1 MTTFT
6 RTFRKQIAQ
15 RDLKVRSQMNR
26 AVLAVDLGGT
36 NLRMAAVDHDGGILH
51 STRRPTPKSVSPV
64 ELVSLTREM
73 ADECIEKIGT
83 AAGLIGVA
91 FAAPA
96 PACKDSDG
104 ILTRLPNI
112 PTLNGMNLKAALR
125 DRFSYPVTVEN
136 DANAAAIGE
145 HWLGA
150 SRDTRTSIIVTLGTG
165 VGGGIIIDGEPY
177 RGVDGTAGEIGHI
190 CVIPDGHPCGCGSR
204 GCVEQYASATAI
216 VRMARENGLDV
227 STSRDAYNAFT
238 SGDERAAI
246 VFRQMGTYL
255 GIVLAGLVNTLNPEM
270 IVIAGGASA
279 AWDAFIGALEDE
291 IHLRAFHAPSTR
303 VKIARTQ
310 LGDNAGILGA
320 ARSAFLRTEYLAAG

>member
-1 MTTFT
+1 M
-6 RTFRKQIAQ
+6 
-15 RDLKVRSQMNR
+15 DN

-36 NLRMAAVDHDGGILH
+36 NIRMAAVARDGGILH
-51 STRRPTPKSVSPV
+51 LTRRPTPKSVSPV
-64 ELVSLTREM
+64 ELISLTGEM
-73 ADECIEKIGT
+73 ADECIEQIGGDT
-83 AAGLIGVA
+83 RLSGIA

-96 PACKDSDG
+96 PASRDSDG
-104 ILTRLPNI
+104 VLTRLPNI

-125 DRFSYPVTVEN
+125 DRFAFPVIVEN

-150 SRDTRTSIIVTLGTG
+150 SRDTQTSIIVTLGTG
-165 VGGGIIIDGEPY
+165 VGGGIIIDNEPY

-227 STSRDAYNAFT
+227 STSRDVYQAFE

-279 AWDAFIGALEDE
+279 AWDAFVEPLKDE

-303 VKIARTQ
+303 VEIARTQ

-320 ARSAFLRTEYLAAG
+320 ARSAFLNAETKGVA

>member
-1 MTTFT
+1 
-6 RTFRKQIAQ
+6 
-15 RDLKVRSQMNR
+15 MNE

-36 NLRMAAVDHDGGILH
+36 NLRMAAVAHDGGILH
-51 STRRPTPKSVSPV
+51 LTRRPTPKSVSPV
-64 ELVSLTREM
+64 ELIALTGEM
-73 ADECIEKIGT
+73 ADECIERIGPTT
-83 AAGLIGVA
+83 ALLGIA

-96 PACKDSDG
+96 PAAKNSDG
-104 ILTRLPNI
+104 VLTQLPNL

-125 DRFSYPVTVEN
+125 DRFLFPVIVEN

-150 SRDTRTSIIVTLGTG
+150 SRHTGTSIIVTLGTG

-190 CVIPDGHPCGCGSR
+190 CVIPDGHPCGCGGR
-204 GCVEQYASATAI
+204 GCVEQYASATAM

-227 STSRDAYNAFT
+227 SSSRDLYDAFS

-246 VFRQMGTYL
+246 VFRQMGSYL
-255 GIVLAGLVNTLNPEM
+255 GIVLAGLVNTLNPDM
-270 IVIAGGASA
+270 IVIAGGASG
-279 AWDAFIGALEDE
+279 AWDAFIEPLRTE

-310 LGDNAGILGA
+310 LGDNAGILGS
-320 ARSAFLRTEYLAAG
+320 ARSAFLNAETIAAV

>member
-1 MTTFT
+1 M
-6 RTFRKQIAQ
+6 
-15 RDLKVRSQMNR
+15 DN

-36 NLRMAAVDHDGGILH
+36 NIRMAAVARDGGILH
-51 STRRPTPKSVSPV
+51 LTRRPTPKSVSPV
-64 ELVSLTREM
+64 ELISLTGEM
-73 ADECIEKIGT
+73 ADECIEQIG
-83 AAGLIGVA
+83 GDKRLCGIA

-96 PACKDSDG
+96 PASRNSDG
-104 ILTRLPNI
+104 VLTRLPNI

-125 DRFSYPVTVEN
+125 DRFAFPVIVEN

-150 SRDTRTSIIVTLGTG
+150 SRDTGTSIIVTLGTG
-165 VGGGIIIDGEPY
+165 VGGGIIIDNEPY

-227 STSRDAYNAFT
+227 STSRDVYQAFKG
-238 SGDERAAI
+238 GDERAAI
-246 VFRQMGTYL
+246 AFRQMGTYL
-255 GIVLAGLVNTLNPEM
+255 GIVLAGLVNTLNPDM

-279 AWDAFIGALEDE
+279 AWDAFVEPLKDE

-303 VKIARTQ
+303 VEIARTK

-320 ARSAFLRTEYLAAG
+320 ARSAFLNAETKGVV

>member
-1 MTTFT
+1 M
-6 RTFRKQIAQ
+6 
-15 RDLKVRSQMNR
+15 SN

-36 NLRMAAVDHDGGILH
+36 NIRMAAVDYDGGILH
-51 STRRPTPKSVSPV
+51 LTRRPTPKSVSPA
-64 ELVSLTREM
+64 ELISLTAEL
-73 ADECIEKIGT
+73 ADECTEHIGENIRLCGI
-83 AAGLIGVA
+83 AY
-91 FAAPA
+91 AAPA
-96 PACKDSDG
+96 PASKDCDG
-104 ILTRLPNI
+104 VLTRLPNI

-125 DRFSYPVTVEN
+125 DRFSFPVTVEN

-150 SRDTRTSIIVTLGTG
+150 SKDVETSIIVTLGTG

-177 RGVDGTAGEIGHI
+177 RGVDGSAGEIGHI

-204 GCVEQYASATAI
+204 GCIEQYASATAI

-227 STSRDAYNAFT
+227 SVSHDVYNAYK

-270 IVIAGGASA
+270 IVIAGGVSA
-279 AWDAFIGALEDE
+279 AWDAFIEPLRTE

-303 VKIARTQ
+303 ATIARTQ

-320 ARSAFLRTEYLAAG
+320 ARSAFVNVQSGS

>member
-1 MTTFT
+1 
-6 RTFRKQIAQ
+6 
-15 RDLKVRSQMNR
+15 MNEG
-26 AVLAVDLGGT
+26 VLAVDLGGT
-36 NLRMAAVDHDGGILH
+36 NLRMAAVADDGAILH
-51 STRRPTPKSVSPV
+51 LTRRFTPKSVTPV
-64 ELVSLTREM
+64 ELISLAGEM
-73 ADECIEKIGT
+73 ADECIEQIGADT
-83 AAGLIGVA
+83 RLLGIA

-96 PACKDSDG
+96 PAAKDSDG

-125 DRFSYPVTVEN
+125 DRFSFPVTVEN
-136 DANAAAIGE
+136 DARAAAIGE

-150 SRDTRTSIIVTLGTG
+150 SKDTDTSVIVTLGTG

-177 RGVDGTAGEIGHI
+177 RGVDGTAGEIGHF
-190 CVIPDGHPCGCGSR
+190 CVLPDGHPCGCGSR

-227 STSRDAYNAFT
+227 STSLDVYRAFEN
-238 SGDERAAI
+238 GDERAAI

-255 GIVLAGLVNTLNPEM
+255 GIVLAGLVNTLNPDM

-279 AWDAFIGALEDE
+279 AWDAFIKPLKDE

-320 ARSAFLRTEYLAAG
+320 ARSAFLHTEYPAVSDHSG